1 MKSSTSIIQQ
11 LIFRGTIMGLDMYA
25 FSVDVEVARGGVV
38 DVALDVDTATE
49 IFYWRKFNAL
59 HGWMEDLYRQKRGLR
74 HDFNCT
80 TVRLTANDLDRL
92 EMDTGNNKLVP
103 VNGFFFGAQEIDSE
117 DLESVSDFIKVARQ
131 ALANGK
137 AVFYDSWW

>member
-1 MKSSTSIIQQ
+1 
-11 LIFRGTIMGLDMYA
+11 MGLDMYA
-25 FSVDVEVARGGVV
+25 FIVDADKAGDKVT
-38 DVALDVDTATE
+38 DVALGDDALE
-49 IFYWRKFNAL
+49 ICYWRKFNAL

-80 TVRLTANDLDRL
+80 TLRLDLADLDRL

-103 VNGFFFGAQEIDSE
+103 INGFFFGAQEIYSE
-117 DLESVSDFIKVARQ
+117 DLESVATFVKVARQ
-131 ALANGK
+131 AIADGK

>member
-1 MKSSTSIIQQ
+1 
-11 LIFRGTIMGLDMYA
+11 MGLDMYA

-59 HGWMEDLYRQKRGLR
+59 HGWMEDLYRQKGGSKES
-74 HDFNCT
+74 FNCT

-117 DLESVSDFIKVARQ
+117 DLESVATFVKVARQ
-131 ALANGK
+131 ALAEGK

>member
-1 MKSSTSIIQQ
+1 
-11 LIFRGTIMGLDMYA
+11 MGLDMYA
-25 FSVDVEVARGGVV
+25 FTVDVEVARGGVT
-38 DVALDVDTATE
+38 DVALGDNAE
-49 IFYWRKFNAL
+49 QISYWRKFNAL
-59 HGWMEDLYRQKRGLR
+59 HGWMEDLYRQKGGSKES
-74 HDFNCT
+74 FNCT

-117 DLESVSDFIKVARQ
+117 DLESVSDFVKVARQ
-131 ALANGK
+131 ALAEGK

>member
-1 MKSSTSIIQQ
+1 
-11 LIFRGTIMGLDMYA
+11 MGLDMYA
-25 FSVDVEVARGGVV
+25 FTVNADSVGDATV
-38 DVALDVDTATE
+38 DVALGDTATE
-49 IFYWRKFNAL
+49 ICYWRKFNAL
-59 HGWMEDLYRQKRGLR
+59 HGWMEDLYRQKGGSKAS
-74 HDFNCT
+74 FNCT

>member
-1 MKSSTSIIQQ
+1 
-11 LIFRGTIMGLDMYA
+11 MGLDMYA
-25 FSVDVEVARGGVV
+25 FIVDADKAGDKVT
-38 DVALDVDTATE
+38 DVALGDDALE
-49 IFYWRKFNAL
+49 ICYWRKFNAL

-80 TVRLTANDLDRL
+80 TLRLDLADLDRL

-103 VNGFFFGAQEIDSE
+103 INGFFFGAQEIDSE
-117 DLESVSDFIKVARQ
+117 DLESVATFVKVARQ
-131 ALANGK
+131 AIADGK